1 MKQHYGWRDKEPL
14 LTGER
19 NKMFNRENLTKKD
32 WLAKAEEFK
41 QTAIESRT
49 KEQVSWERSDTD
61 GFLSQACLSAS
72 SSLDDAKANICENLG
87 KDSFLGLYELDR
99 RVKAKLIWVKDQYSY
114 GDKALWLLHDDEQV
128 LFGGKK
134 FLPSNYGNGRS
145 RILNSF
151 NLKERYEDDDAW
163 ACFSKGWSSTPNIF
177 RVGDEWGATAELI
190 KEDQ

>member
-1 MKQHYGWRDKEPL
+1 MALFGSERDARLVKHI
-14 LTGER
+14 
-19 NKMFNRENLTKKD
+19 NRELIYD
-32 WLAKAEEFK
+32 F
-41 QTAIESRT
+41 I
-49 KEQVSWERSDTD
+49 DTEIA
-61 GFLSQACLSAS
+61 FYKL
-72 SSLDDAKANICENLG
+72 SLDDTKANICENLG